1 MKLIYALFF
10 SPTETCNSALGMM
23 SGTILPTS
31 IKYSS
36 KETNS
41 GDGRLQQKPWVPM
54 KGQEIGSYI
63 EVSFND
69 QIGTFSKVHFQGG
82 SLGGNDS
89 GYVTSFKIEVRSE
102 NGNWN
107 PVKGVSYQ
115 GS

>member
-1 MKLIYALFF
+1 
-10 SPTETCNSALGMM
+10 MM
-23 SGTILPTS
+23 SGAILPTS

-69 QIGTFSKVHFQGG
+69 QIGTFTKVHFQGG
-82 SLGGNDS
+82 SLGDI
-89 GYVTSFKIEVRSE
+89 SFKQYYTKKIFQRLVVFI
-102 NGNWN
+102 NDKTN
-107 PVKGVSYQ
+107 PLTCDSLFIGANMFNDKLRLKN
-115 GS
+115 